1 LPTINKK
8 RSFRP
13 VSAGICPHRLKSDF
27 LSLQAALVAAHKNE
41 VWVIGG
47 FDTDDPLATRVYSP
61 AGKRWRLGPPLPFSM
76 GWGAAAE
83 VDGRLYIIG
92 GGYHSHGHYIF
103 HDRAFVLRD

>member
-1 LPTINKK
+1 M
-8 RSFRP
+8 
-13 VSAGICPHRLKSDF
+13 
-27 LSLQAALVAAHKNE
+27 AAHKNE